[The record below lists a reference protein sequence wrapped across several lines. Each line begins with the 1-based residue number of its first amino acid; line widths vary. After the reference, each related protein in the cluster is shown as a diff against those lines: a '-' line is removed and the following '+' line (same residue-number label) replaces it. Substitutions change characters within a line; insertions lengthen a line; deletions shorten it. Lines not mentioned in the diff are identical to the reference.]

1 MKTLITYFIDN
12 STSEDYLFLLG
23 FITLAVTI
31 IRTCILLNNNIVS
44 VQLSSFLY

>member
-1 MKTLITYFIDN
+1 MKTLINYFIDN
-12 STSEDYLFLLG
+12 STSEDYLLLLG

-31 IRTCILLNNNIVS
+31 IRACILLNYNIVS

>member
-31 IRTCILLNNNIVS
+31 IRTCILLNNTITAA
-44 VQLSSFLY
+44 QLSTFIF